1 MRPCFASGSLEIS
14 GVRRRLRVEVE
25 ASQADL
31 RAWNGC
37 VIGAPLARALLPAGR
52 PEPQAPP
59 TPPGV
64 FLCGS
69 REAQPGEAGPAVSG
83 AVVLSCIASPGLCF
97 GSGLC
102 GVCSLF

>member
-1 MRPCFASGSLEIS
+1 MRPCFGSGSLEIS
-14 GVRRRLRVEVE
+14 GVQRCLRVEVE

-37 VIGAPLARALLPAGR
+37 VIGAPLARALLPADR
-52 PEPQAPP
+52 PEVPPP
-59 TPPGV
+59 TPARV
-64 FLCGS
+64 FLRGS
-69 REAQPGEAGPAVSG
+69 REAQPREAGPAVSG
-83 AVVLSCIASPGLCF
+83 AVVLSGIASPGLCF